1 MKEKSTN
8 TPNNDTFNK
17 EDNTQEQRDT
27 FQDILNDQDLERLF
41 EKHGIENPRDRK
53 LSIYNFFWLMI
64 LSTSDPSRRGTLHQL
79 ISFFL
84 GAIIFLS
91 TTKVE
96 SLSKSAVSQRL
107 SGTSWFFFR
116 GVYNHLLSK
125 YKKLLPKGELQLLK
139 YFKDIFAVDGSV
151 ISLCKEVEQL
161 FASTNK
167 GLASLKLNTKFSIF
181 LRVVTKL
188 QVTKGKRHD
197 ILFKFVTKEEN
208 VLYLVDLGYWS
219 YKLMQQI
226 IDAGGYFVMKLKS
239 SCDPLIVAVVGQELE
254 HLVGRRLSEVK
265 EWLIQSGITELDI
278 TVQLSKAKRPHFVEE
293 IRLVGILHEEEWYF
307 YVTNIFSADFNPS
320 MIYKLYSLRW
330 QVEIFFNVIKNV
342 LNVKNIISK
351 NKNGIMIEIYSALIM
366 YLLTQIVIA
375 MAARKSNQSIHNYSF
390 ELCTKL
396 LRGFLITNLRLFFEH
411 CCKALDMLINDLVNV
426 VIKMGRR
433 QSKSPVIDVG
443 DGLVA

>member
-1 MKEKSTN
+1 MKERSPS
-8 TPNNDTFNK
+8 TPNNDTPNK
-17 EDNTQEQRDT
+17 GNSTQEQLDT
-27 FQDILNDQDLERLF
+27 FQDILNDQDLEGLF

-53 LSIYNFFWLMI
+53 LSIYNFFWLMV
-64 LSTSDPSRRGTLHQL
+64 LSASDPSRRGTLHQL

-91 TTKVE
+91 TTKVD

-116 GVYNHLLSK
+116 GVYNHLLDK
-125 YKKLLPKGELQLLK
+125 YKKLLPTDELKLLK
-139 YFKDIFAVDGSV
+139 YFKDIFAVDGSL

-167 GLASLKLNTKFSIF
+167 GLASLKLNTKFSII

-197 ILFKFVTKEEN
+197 SLFKFVTKDKN

-226 IDAGGYFVMKLKS
+226 IDAGSYFVMKLKS
-239 SCDPLIVAVVGQELE
+239 SCDPLIVAVGCQELE
-254 HLVGRRLSEVK
+254 HLIGKRLSEVK
-265 EWLIQSGITELDI
+265 EWLIESGLTELDI
-278 TVQLSKAKRPHFVEE
+278 TVQLSKAKKPCFVEK
-293 IRLVGILHEEEWYF
+293 IRLVGVLHEKEWYF
-307 YVTNIFSADFNPS
+307 YVTNIFSADFNPKTV
-320 MIYKLYSLRW
+320 YKLYSLRW

-342 LNVKNIISK
+342 LNVKNIVSK
-351 NKNGIMIEIYSALIM
+351 NKNGIMIEIYSPLIM

-375 MAARKSNQSIHNYSF
+375 MAARRSKQCIHNYSF

-411 CCKALDMLINDLVNV
+411 CCKALDILINDLVNA

-433 QSKSPVIDVG
+433 QSKSPVISVG
-443 DGLVA
+443 DRLVA